1 METEYP
7 SRVDVK
13 FPGGTSPPKSVRHC
27 SCYSMESFLLDAVL
41 KREGGEKKLLQFQHW
56 CVLVSASVLFALA
69 DFCSTLRASGRDVP
83 DVSCQMSPILHAL
96 DDGDDPHE
104 VPEQLVQFY

>member
-1 METEYP
+1 
-7 SRVDVK
+7 
-13 FPGGTSPPKSVRHC
+13 
-27 SCYSMESFLLDAVL
+27 MESFLLDAVL
-41 KREGGEKKLLQFQHW
+41 KRKEARRNCYNFNVG